1 MSRTW
6 ILAMVTGAAIL
17 GVVTLGVVQS
27 GAAKNAADLSGSWRL
42 DAAKSE
48 LPGRGGAGGFRG
60 GGGWGGRGGDGH
72 GGWSGR
78 RSGGGGPDGNGL
90 DGARREGRR
99 GRRLPDFIQVTQQ
112 GGVVELSDSAGAL
125 LQEIRVEG
133 AAAPA
138 NPSEEVAQLTG
149 HWDDGTLVAERTGP
163 RGGTMVQ
170 KYKLGDHGRMLEVRM
185 EFKRDGSGTESRRP
199 PGREIKLVYRRNG

>member
-6 ILAMVTGAAIL
+6 MLGMVTGAAIL
-17 GVVTLGVVQS
+17 GVVALGVVQS

-48 LPGRGGAGGFRG
+48 LPGRGGPGGFRG
-60 GGGWGGRGGDGH
+60 GRTGGWGGQ
-72 GGWSGR
+72 
-78 RSGGGGPDGNGL
+78 GGGGGM
-90 DGARREGRR
+90 R
-99 GRRLPDFIQVTQQ
+99 GRRLPEWLHVTQQ
-112 GGVVELSDSAGAL
+112 GGVVGLSDSTGAL

-138 NPSEEVAQLTG
+138 NPGTDVAQLTG
-149 HWDDGTLVAERTGP
+149 HWDDGTLVAERVGP

-170 KYKLGDHGRMLEVRM
+170 KYKLEDHGRSLEVRM
-185 EFKRDGSGTESRRP
+185 EFKGGGSGETPRRFA
-199 PGREIKLVYRRNG
+199 GREIKLVYRRNG